1 MRDRGEIEALV
12 RGLCAARVAG
22 DMDTLRRG
30 YADHATFRIV
40 GCPAWGALT
49 ALVTGHANIMAR
61 FESMIAKFA
70 VGDFEILD
78 LFVAGN
84 KAAVRWRAT
93 MIQADTKEESTTEI
107 AQFLEV
113 ENGQVISLVEFLDTA
128 LALKLLGGK

>member
-40 GCPAWGALT
+40 GSPAWGALT
-49 ALVTGHANIMAR
+49 APVTGHANIMAR

-70 VGDFEILD
+70 VSDFEILD

-93 MIQADTKEESTTEI
+93 MARRTPRKSPPPK
-107 AQFLEV
+107 
-113 ENGQVISLVEFLDTA
+113 SLSSSKSRTA
-128 LALKLLGGK
+128 K